1 MTFASIPKKKL
12 INNIN
17 YKILKNK
24 YFKKDNFEL
33 SSISLEDIEKIR
45 KWRNEQIRNLRQS
58 KKITK
63 KEQLKYF
70 KNYIFSEYPNK
81 KPKNI
86 IFSIKVNSNL
96 IGYGGLVHIS
106 WINFRAEVS
115 LVMETEIENNKKKKF
130 IYFKIFLD
138 LIKKLAFHDIK
149 LKKLTTET
157 YSFRKKEINFI
168 EKYGFMRAGI
178 LKENIYVKRKFFD
191 SYLHAINFK

>member
-115 LVMETEIENNKKKKF
+115 LVMETEIENSKKKKF

-168 EKYGFMRAGI
+168 EKYGFMREGI

>member
-1 MTFASIPKKKL
+1 MF
-12 INNIN
+12 
-17 YKILKNK
+17 
-24 YFKKDNFEL
+24 
-33 SSISLEDIEKIR
+33 
-45 KWRNEQIRNLRQS
+45 EQIRNLRYIL
-58 KKITK
+58 KKFK
-63 KEQLKYF
+63 NYNKNYF

-138 LIKKLAFHDIK
+138 LIKKLAFHDMHLNVLFVRLILILEK
-149 LKKLTTET
+149 KKSTLLKGMDL
-157 YSFRKKEINFI
+157 
-168 EKYGFMRAGI
+168 
-178 LKENIYVKRKFFD
+178 
-191 SYLHAINFK
+191 